1 MKRIIRLTETDLKR
15 IVRRVIRENADP
27 IVDPCQDEVDAL
39 MELVGGTKLP
49 AACMGAD
56 MESACLNKVIAEVMK
71 AGGRNLEVARQAVM
85 DLYDCR
91 KENSGK
97 MF

>member
-15 IVRRVIRENADP
+15 IVRRVIREVKDPIADP
-27 IVDPCQDEVDAL
+27 CKDEVNAL
-39 MELVGGTKLP
+39 KKLIGGTKLP
-49 AACMGAD
+49 ASCMGAD
-56 MESACLNKVIAEVMK
+56 MESACLNEVIAEVMK
-71 AGGRNLEVARQAVM
+71 AGGINLEVARQAVM

-91 KENSGK
+91 KKNSGK